1 MRKLFLKDQLRCGQ
15 FTPAEC
21 GQINWRM
28 HSNQDF
34 KTNYVDSLKEDC
46 LKYFLRKLNARIIMD
61 LKVNLILLENLPDI
75 ISETFQFITFQE
87 NSGQF

>member
-28 HSNQDF
+28 QAH
-34 KTNYVDSLKEDC
+34 EI
-46 LKYFLRKLNARIIMD
+46 LRIKIRIKLR
-61 LKVNLILLENLPDI
+61 
-75 ISETFQFITFQE
+75 
-87 NSGQF
+87 